1 MPSAPTKVSSTV
13 PGAPDANQNPG
24 TLLAP
29 RGESARR
36 ELGVEDVLA
45 AALGTRSPES
55 TDPGGERVVPDTDYY
70 PKAPLPG
77 ARVGRYLVEEV
88 LGRGGMGLVLRAHDE
103 LLQRDVAIKVILPHY
118 LNSDPTAGLRFLREA
133 EIVAKLR
140 HPNII
145 VVHDAGLDGGVAY
158 LAFDYVRG
166 ENFAD
171 VRRRAA
177 PRPEVALDLML
188 PILGA
193 VAHAN
198 RLGIVHGDLKPTNL
212 LLAKDHRGDPH
223 PYVLDFGVSFFSGL
237 DEGLDPTRGKI
248 TGTPGYIA
256 PEWWSAEPIDGRA
269 DCFSLGC
276 VLYELFRGRGP
287 FSECQRLSEA
297 LTQAKRREYE
307 RLDGIVDPA
316 LAALVDR
323 ALAPDRA
330 ERFESVAAFG
340 RALLPFASE
349 RTRYSLSSEF
359 DE

>member
-1 MPSAPTKVSSTV
+1 MPGATKASSTTPV
-13 PGAPDANQNPG
+13 AAEESPNLG
-24 TLLAP
+24 TLLAA
-29 RGESARR
+29 RGDAARR
-36 ELGVEDVLA
+36 ELDVDEVLA
-45 AALGTRSPES
+45 GALGTRPPES
-55 TDPGGERVVPDTDYY
+55 TDPGREDALPDTEFY

-77 ARVGRYLVEEV
+77 GRVGRYLVEEV

-145 VVHDAGLDGGVAY
+145 VVHDAGLDRGVAY

-166 ENFAD
+166 DNYSEL
-171 VRRRAA
+171 RRQG
-177 PRPEVALDLML
+177 PLTLETALDRML

-212 LLAKDHRGDPH
+212 LLASDHRGAPH

-237 DEGLDPTRGKI
+237 DAGLDPTRGKI

-256 PEWWSAEPIDGRA
+256 PEWWESEPIDGRA

-276 VLYELFRGRGP
+276 VLYELVCGRGP
-287 FSECQRLSEA
+287 FSDCQRLSEA
-297 LTQAKRREYE
+297 LTLAKRRQYPRIADRVGSE
-307 RLDGIVDPA
+307 
-316 LAALVDR
+316 LAEVIDR
-323 ALAPDRA
+323 ALAPDRR
-330 ERFESVAAFG
+330 ERFESVSAFG

-349 RTRYSLSSEF
+349 RSRYSLESEF
-359 DE
+359 AD